1 MCANGENLQV
11 KLTEVEAA
19 LAARIDF
26 GNSGKRHD
34 TESWRAVADAM
45 DELMQSLLARQAIP
59 EVRRRYFSDPA
70 LNIGGHGASRS
81 EIFERNGTRGR
92 AIFRHPHFV
101 RYLRYFLYGPD
112 LPSPLQEGFQQKMRG
127 LGTPSS
133 SDRMEL
139 VKFARELAR
148 SFGVDARD
156 SSEEFFKLALEC
168 GLDLD
173 DARAIRDGV
182 RKLR

>member
-1 MCANGENLQV
+1 MCAKGENLQV

-26 GNSGKRHD
+26 SNSSQRHD
-34 TESWRAVADAM
+34 AESWRPVADAM
-45 DELMQSLLARQAIP
+45 DKLMQLLVARKAIP

-81 EIFERNGTRGR
+81 EIFERNGTSGR

-101 RYLRYFLYGPD
+101 KYLRYFLFGPD
-112 LPSPLQEGFQQKMRG
+112 LPSQMREAFEQKMRE